1 MQFVVGSR
9 GLSGLAGLIRGSV
22 SQALIEK
29 SCVPAYVVPVRYVD
43 NAYDGKRARL
53 FADYDYM
60 YAVNA
65 VKV

>member
-1 MQFVVGSR
+1 MLKRTVRFGW
-9 GLSGLAGLIRGSV
+9 LIRGSV

-43 NAYDGKRARL
+43 NAYDWKRARL